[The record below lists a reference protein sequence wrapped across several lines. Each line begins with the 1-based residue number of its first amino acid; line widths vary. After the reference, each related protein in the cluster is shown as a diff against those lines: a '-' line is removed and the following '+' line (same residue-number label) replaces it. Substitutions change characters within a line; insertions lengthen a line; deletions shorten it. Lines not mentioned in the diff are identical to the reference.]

1 MKADDHGNAPIPPIT
16 PAAERRAAAEA
27 LEAERVAGLER
38 VARLREELDTDPTR
52 IERHRLG
59 LPPTE
64 AEVAYARLLTDAEAE
79 ALRSDETIP
88 GGRYVDARGRVV
100 DAFGRVLDEPA
111 P

>member
-1 MKADDHGNAPIPPIT
+1 MTADHGNTPIPPLV
-16 PAAERRAAAEA
+16 PATERRAAAEA
-27 LEAERVAGLER
+27 LEADRKAGLER

-52 IERHRLG
+52 VERHRLG

-64 AEVAYARLLTDAEAE
+64 AEVAYARLLNDAEAK

-100 DAFGRVLDEPA
+100 DSFGRPLDEPS